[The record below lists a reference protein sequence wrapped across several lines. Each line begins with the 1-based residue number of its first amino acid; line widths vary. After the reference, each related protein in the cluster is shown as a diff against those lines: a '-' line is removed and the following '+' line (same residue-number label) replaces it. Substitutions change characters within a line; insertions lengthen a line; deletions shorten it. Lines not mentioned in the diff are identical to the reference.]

1 MNLSELRKGQAGRVL
16 KIEALP
22 ALRKRLLDM
31 GVLAGEV
38 IRVEGVAPFGDPME
52 VSVRNYRLSLR
63 KKEVEGILVEEVK

>member
-31 GVLAGEV
+31 GVLTGEV

-52 VSVRNYRLSLR
+52 VSVRNYRL
-63 KKEVEGILVEEVK
+63 

>member
-16 KIEALP
+16 KIDGVP
-22 ALRKRLLDM
+22 SLRKRLLDM

>member
-1 MNLSELRKGQAGRVL
+1 MNLSELRKGQAGRVV
-16 KIEALP
+16 KIDAVP

-31 GVLAGEV
+31 GLLAGEV
-38 IRVEGVAPFGDPME
+38 VRVEGVAPFGDPME

>member
-16 KIEALP
+16 KIDAIP

-38 IRVEGVAPFGDPME
+38 IRVEGVAPFGDPIE

-63 KKEVEGILVEEVK
+63 KKEVEGILVEEVE

>member
-16 KIEALP
+16 KINAIP

-31 GVLAGEV
+31 GVLTGEV
-38 IRVEGVAPFGDPME
+38 IRVEGVAPFGDPIE

-63 KKEVEGILVEEVK
+63 KKEVEGILVEEVE

>member
-16 KIEALP
+16 KINAIP

-38 IRVEGVAPFGDPME
+38 IRVEGVAPFGDPIE

-63 KKEVEGILVEEVK
+63 KKEVEGILVEEVE

>member
-16 KIEALP
+16 KIDAIP

-38 IRVEGVAPFGDPME
+38 IRVEGVAPFGDPIE
-52 VSVRNYRLSLR
+52 VSVRNCRLSLR
-63 KKEVEGILVEEVK
+63 KKEVEGILVEEVE

>member
-16 KIEALP
+16 KIEAIP

-31 GVLAGEV
+31 GVSTGEV

-52 VSVRNYRLSLR
+52 VSVRNYRL
-63 KKEVEGILVEEVK
+63 